1 MWRKLIFEGGAD
13 CDLERY
19 MGVGK
24 VRERLLV
31 SKQAAH
37 NFDVEKYHL

>member
-1 MWRKLIFEGGAD
+1 MWRNIIFEGGAD
-13 CDLERY
+13 CDLERD

-24 VRERLLV
+24 VRERLLI

-37 NFDVEKYHL
+37 NFDVEKYHF